1 MTELWTTAGIE
12 WADRLAALVGDLKQ
26 HNPSLWAHVSQER
39 NERFPLRG
47 WASLSRD
54 GTPTED
60 VAISLDFE
68 RVPGGVKYQA
78 DIAHGDGL
86 ILAETPAQWRAVGN
100 RGDTRPFS
108 QMTSASGSTQAA
120 GVGEDFMIGVT
131 VARLKGDLPH
141 GPAAFLNEDLVDASP
156 RSAIPSRWIAYATP
170 CAGIHPGTS
179 SASSLARRSGRSV
192 RSAPPRR
199 WRSSA
204 RLPAT
209 RARSRAR
216 RRSTSYD
223 ARRADPGPP
232 CRLRVG
238 IRTSRDTLTGLPPA
252 FRDGASAVRRRR
264 HLHDLQL
271 AVLREV
277 AAADDERHR

>member
-1 MTELWTTAGIE
+1 MPVDTCDEFDAQLRAWPGQGTACGSR
-12 WADRLAALVGDLKQ
+12 ACPGPRTASPPACDAQGTRRTGRC
-26 HNPSLWAHVSQER
+26 SSST
-39 NERFPLRG
+39 PLRPSTTHLG
-47 WASLSRD
+47 H
-54 GTPTED
+54 TPTCC
-60 VAISLDFE
+60 A
-68 RVPGGVKYQA
+68 
-78 DIAHGDGL
+78 
-86 ILAETPAQWRAVGN
+86 
-100 RGDTRPFS
+100 
-108 QMTSASGSTQAA
+108 TSS
-120 GVGEDFMIGVT
+120 GVT
-131 VARLKGDLPH
+131 SELN
-141 GPAAFLNEDLVDASP
+141 NEDLVDALAEIGDPKSVV
-156 RSAIPSRWIAYATP
+156 AYATP

-223 ARRADPGPP
+223 ARRADRGPP

-252 FRDGASAVRRRR
+252 LRDARVSHPPSSRPARCRARRSARGSRDRRRT
-264 HLHDLQL
+264 
-271 AVLREV
+271 APATG
-277 AAADDERHR
+277 AAA

>member
-141 GPAAFLNEDLVDASP
+141 GPAAFLNEDLVDALAEIGDPKSVDCL
-156 RSAIPSRWIAYATP
+156 RDALRWDP
-170 CAGIHPGTS
+170 PWDEFGQ
-179 SASSLARRSGRSV
+179 LARKAVWALGAIGTPEAMAVV
-192 RSAPPRR
+192 REA
-199 WRSSA
+199 A
-204 RLPAT
+204 G
-209 RARSRAR
+209 
-216 RRSTSYD
+216 D
-223 ARRADPGPP
+223 AREKPREAAIHELRRAQG
-232 CRLRVG
+232 
-238 IRTSRDTLTGLPPA
+238 
-252 FRDGASAVRRRR
+252 
-264 HLHDLQL
+264 
-271 AVLREV
+271 
-277 AAADDERHR
+277 